1 MTDRRSPFLPLPK
14 ALVVLLLSGLLFLQA
29 GMSGVAASSV
39 ASEAGV
45 SRIVI
50 CGAGGMTTI
59 TIAADGS
66 RTVENGGE
74 REAAQC
80 PFCLLAL
87 ADLPERAVAAL
98 AIELRQVRLRAPSAA
113 PLARI
118 ACVDYA
124 RAIRAPPRTV

>member
-1 MTDRRSPFLPLPK
+1 M
-14 ALVVLLLSGLLFLQA
+14 QA
-29 GMSGVAASSV
+29 GLSGVAARSV

-50 CGAGGMTTI
+50 CGAGGMATI

-87 ADLPERAVAAL
+87 ADLPERAVSAL
-98 AIELRQVRLRAPSAA
+98 AIELRQVRLRAPNAD
-113 PLARI
+113 PLTRI
-118 ACVDYA
+118 ACLDHA